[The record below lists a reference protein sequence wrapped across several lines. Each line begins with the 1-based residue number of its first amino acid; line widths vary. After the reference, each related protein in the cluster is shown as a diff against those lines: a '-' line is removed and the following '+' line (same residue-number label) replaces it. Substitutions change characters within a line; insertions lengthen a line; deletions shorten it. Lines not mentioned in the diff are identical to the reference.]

1 MRRYMRL
8 KKHLTSFQI
17 IIMGF
22 AGVILAGA
30 FLLMLPCSS
39 TSGKITPFFDALFTS
54 TSAVCVTGLVV
65 VDSGSYWTMFGQ
77 AVILLL
83 IQIGGLGVITIAV
96 AFAMLSGKKIS
107 LMQRSVMQS
116 AISAPQ
122 VGGIVRMTRF
132 ILGGTFLIEI
142 TGAVESGWQYFT
154 RYLRSVMQGLIFWEQ
169 RHTNLLH
176 LPATVEMA

>member
-30 FLLMLPCSS
+30 FLLMLPFSS

-116 AISAPQ
+116 AISAPH
-122 VGGIVRMTRF
+122 VGGRLRLTRF
-132 ILGGTFLIEI
+132 ILGGTFTYRLQWKWRDQYNDYAINHHRWNRLSDMGRHLSESFSVEEI
-142 TGAVESGWQYFT
+142 PVAE
-154 RYLRSVMQGLIFWEQ
+154 
-169 RHTNLLH
+169 
-176 LPATVEMA
+176 

>member
-1 MRRYMRL
+1 
-8 KKHLTSFQI
+8 
-17 IIMGF
+17 MGF

-96 AFAMLSGKKIS
+96 AFAMLSGKKDFADAEKRYAERDFSTAGGRYRKTDPFYPGWDISDRNNRSSGYDAIVLQQIWNAWNLDGSIS
-107 LMQRSVMQS
+107 LDICV
-116 AISAPQ
+116 
-122 VGGIVRMTRF
+122 
-132 ILGGTFLIEI
+132 L
-142 TGAVESGWQYFT
+142 
-154 RYLRSVMQGLIFWEQ
+154 
-169 RHTNLLH
+169 
-176 LPATVEMA
+176 

>member
-107 LMQRSVMQS
+107 LMQRRDHK
-116 AISAPQ
+116 I
-122 VGGIVRMTRF
+122 
-132 ILGGTFLIEI
+132 
-142 TGAVESGWQYFT
+142 
-154 RYLRSVMQGLIFWEQ
+154 
-169 RHTNLLH
+169 
-176 LPATVEMA
+176 